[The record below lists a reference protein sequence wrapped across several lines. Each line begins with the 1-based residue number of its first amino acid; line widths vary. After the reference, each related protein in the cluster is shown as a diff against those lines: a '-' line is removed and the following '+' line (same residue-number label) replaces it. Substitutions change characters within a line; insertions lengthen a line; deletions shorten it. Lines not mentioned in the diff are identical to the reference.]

1 MYKEFA
7 LAYDALNGDADYDRL
22 FENIYSKFKLHGVK
36 SGAVLDAGC
45 GTGELTLRLARVGYN
60 VIGVDISPDML
71 SVLDSKVRSEGADVL
86 LLNCDLAKLR
96 LYESVKG
103 AVCTFDTL
111 NHLSPACFEKAVKRI
126 SDALEDDGVFVFDMN
141 TPYKHTHVLG
151 DYTFEIVGD
160 GVKCLWDNKYNKKLA
175 RTRLAVTLEY
185 SDGTYAYE
193 RFFEYAYTRRYIE
206 KICKKY
212 SLVIENVV
220 DGETYEPLR
229 SSSQRYCFTAVKKK
243 EINA

>member
-7 LAYDALNGDADYDRL
+7 LVYDALNGDANYDRL
-22 FENIYSKFKLHGVK
+22 FENVYSKFASHGIK

-45 GTGELTLRLARVGYN
+45 GTGELTLRLAKAGYD

-71 SVLDSKVRSEGADVL
+71 SVLDSKALAEGADIL
-86 LLNCDLAKLR
+86 LLNCDIAKLR
-96 LYESVKG
+96 LYSGVKG

-111 NHLSPACFEKAVKRI
+111 NHLSPACFEKAANRI
-126 SDALEDDGVFVFDMN
+126 SDALDDDGVFVFDMN

-151 DYTFEIVGD
+151 NYTFEIDGD

-212 SLVIENVV
+212 LVE
-220 DGETYEPLR
+220 E
-229 SSSQRYCFTAVKKK
+229 K
-243 EINA
+243 